1 MMELITWILAGFA
14 FICTVLAMQTGKD
27 SERLSNI
34 CKLLALVSF
43 AIAFGLLIFTVNH
56 APHIVEDQY
65 MPVAYP

>member
-1 MMELITWILAGFA
+1 MLELITWILTGFA
-14 FICTVLAMQTGKD
+14 FLCMLLALLSNKD
-27 SERLSNI
+27 SQRFSNI
-34 CKLLALVSF
+34 CKLLALVAF